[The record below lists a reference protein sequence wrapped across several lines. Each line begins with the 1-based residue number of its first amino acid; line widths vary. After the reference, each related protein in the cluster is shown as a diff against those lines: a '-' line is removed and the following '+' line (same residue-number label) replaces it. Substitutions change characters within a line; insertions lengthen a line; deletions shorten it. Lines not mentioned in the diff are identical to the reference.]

1 MENICDVLGIMPE
14 TQQMSNKH
22 DFLSYFVAPIFFT
35 VLFLSLLHAVL
46 KKKNTLRYQS
56 TLIIPSKENTLR
68 YNILKYQINL
78 DL

>member
-35 VLFLSLLHAVL
+35 VLFLSSLHAVL
-46 KKKNTLRYQS
+46 KKK
-56 TLIIPSKENTLR
+56 
-68 YNILKYQINL
+68 IL
-78 DL
+78 